1 VLQFLENFTGVRE
14 PNITVWRRQAFGDLT
29 SAFRMKETRSNP
41 PILPDTA
48 GHLSLAKYGAANLPK
63 PVFPAGEQQTP
74 QQEKG
79 HRNRLPSKSSSQ
91 G

>member
-1 VLQFLENFTGVRE
+1 
-14 PNITVWRRQAFGDLT
+14 
-29 SAFRMKETRSNP
+29 M
-41 PILPDTA
+41 LPDTA

-63 PVFPAGEQQTP
+63 PVFPAGEQHP

-79 HRNRLPSKSSSQ
+79 HRNRLPSKSSTR